1 MDEPVFAYCTHIK
14 TISIV
19 DICSNDKIKDNANTD
34 KMFQNQNSEREMKIL
49 NIWRD
54 LFKKKIKTA

>member
-19 DICSNDKIKDNANTD
+19 DICSNDKIKDNDNTD
-34 KMFQNQNSEREMKIL
+34 KMFQNQNSEREIEIL
-49 NIWRD
+49 NI
-54 LFKKKIKTA
+54 